1 MNQEDHLPSAQATIS
16 ADDDRV
22 RVTTWNFQDG
32 DETGD
37 HRHEYD
43 YVVVPVTGGTFAV
56 VDTSGGTREM
66 TQEAAVGYT
75 GRQGTEH
82 NVINRSGRVAIFVEI
97 ELKG

>member
-1 MNQEDHLPSAQATIS
+1 MSAVLPQLVEEEDLLVANTVATTGGSIANVVGQGLGAGIS
-16 ADDDRV
+16 A
-22 RVTTWNFQDG
+22 
-32 DETGD
+32 
-37 HRHEYD
+37 
-43 YVVVPVTGGTFAV
+43 VTGGTFAV
-56 VDTSGGTREM
+56 VDTSGATREM